1 MGTLRLPVI
10 VATLL
15 ALAPAWAG
23 RAASGGTVTDGGVSL
38 VVPATHWD
46 AGLAYGLIDF
56 RGTEPSPT
64 ADVLTRLA
72 FWYRVEGL
80 DSHELRLP
88 PPSIELYTDQATFL
102 WTNLDGRNLD
112 LDIVIRPGDS
122 EAPSGWLSIIATVRN
137 TGTQARRVFLFCYLD
152 VDGGGTPGDDVGEL
166 RGSTQLALHDSPSA
180 PPVRVLLRAGQSW
193 SVRGVNAS
201 DNLLDQLDDNLPTT
215 LDGSG
220 LPQNLPTNLAAAL
233 QGVVNAQPGGPAP
246 IALWISLSNRAPVDV
261 AKGDWDGNGTP
272 DLVFQYPATNQEY
285 TWFMQRKARWM
296 MAVRG
301 TGGRQMRGVDRFDA
315 ARSSS
320 QRLDQDA
327 AGQVYIDAEPLLGAP
342 VLAPNWQIAA
352 TGDFSGDGLGD
363 ILWRNTTS
371 QKLVIW
377 TVSGFTKIGN
387 IIPSPDQAVD
397 ANWEVVGAADF
408 TGDGARDL
416 LWYNGVSGNLVI
428 WAMNSA
434 VVRVN
439 GFFTSPAS
447 AGGANWRPVA
457 VGDFG
462 RGGGPAGTPDI
473 VWRNS
478 TSGRLVVWYLDFA
491 GQRTSGVFT
500 SPDLPTDPLN
510 AVVTGPR

>member
-1 MGTLRLPVI
+1 MRTRRLQVI
-10 VATLL
+10 TAVFL

-23 RAASGGTVTDGGVSL
+23 LAATGGTVTDGDVTL

-46 AGLAYGLIDF
+46 AGLAYGLVDF

-64 ADVLTRLA
+64 ADVLSRLA

-80 DSHELRLP
+80 DSRELRLP
-88 PPSIELYTDQATFL
+88 PPSVELYTDAATFR
-102 WTNLDGRNLD
+102 WTNLDGRSLD
-112 LDIVIRPGDS
+112 LDIVIRPGNS
-122 EAPSGWLSIIATVRN
+122 EAPSGWLSIIASMRN
-137 TGTQARRVFLFCYLD
+137 TGTQARQVSLFCYLD

-166 RGSTQLALHDSPSA
+166 RGNAQLALHDSPSA
-180 PPVRVLLRAGQSW
+180 PPVRILPLAGLWW
-193 SVRGVNAS
+193 SVRGVNAA

-215 LDGSG
+215 LDRTG
-220 LPQNLPTNLAAAL
+220 LPQNLPTNLAAAF
-233 QGVVNAQPGGPAP
+233 QGTVNVQPNGPAP
-246 IALWISLSNRAPVDV
+246 IALWISLSNRAPADV
-261 AKGDWDGNGTP
+261 VKGDWDGNGTP

-285 TWFMQRKARWM
+285 TWFMRRTGRWQM
-296 MAVRG
+296 YVRS
-301 TGGRQMRGVDRFDA
+301 TGGRSMRGVDRFDA
-315 ARSSS
+315 TRSYS
-320 QRLDQDA
+320 QRVDQDA
-327 AGQVYIDAEPLLGAP
+327 AGQVYIDTTPLQGAP
-342 VLAPNWQIAA
+342 VLASNWQIAA

-377 TVSGFTKIGN
+377 TVSGVAKTGN

-397 ANWEVVGAADF
+397 GNWEVVGAADF
-408 TGDGARDL
+408 TGDGVRDL
-416 LWYNGVSGNLVI
+416 LWYNGSSGNLVI
-428 WAMNSA
+428 WAMNAA
-434 VVRVN
+434 VARIN

-462 RGGGPAGTPDI
+462 RGGAPAGTPDI

-478 TSGRLVVWYLDFA
+478 TSGRLVVWHLDYA

-500 SPDLPTDPLN
+500 NPDLPTDPLN